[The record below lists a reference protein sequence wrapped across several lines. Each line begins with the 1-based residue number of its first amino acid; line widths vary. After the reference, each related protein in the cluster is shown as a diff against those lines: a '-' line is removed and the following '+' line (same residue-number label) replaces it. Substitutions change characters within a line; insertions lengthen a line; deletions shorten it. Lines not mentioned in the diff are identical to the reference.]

1 MAKWIP
7 PRPQYKR
14 EHRTVG
20 FLILAVFLLSLL
32 GRLLGDRIPLPY
44 KEILLPLITLAAA
57 VLLPTLVYLL
67 FHGRG
72 YLNTLRLAPP
82 RKEHFPLLTAAF
94 FAMLSGAFLLSCL
107 TGGIDTFGNTV
118 AAFGAPPAERTLT
131 AVLSYLVLA
140 ALPALAESFFCF
152 GIVTIEYERRG
163 AFRAVL
169 MSILTFSL
177 IRFDAR
183 NLPAYLL
190 LALISVLVLYTAN
203 SLFSV
208 LALHLIYS
216 LISLLLQ
223 PYLNALYRYTG
234 SLHLLFFILVLILL
248 LSLYLLL
255 RFSSRTYRLREEQS
269 IGIPRRAVPYDVQF
283 YTTLDAL
290 LDPAVLLS
298 LAVALIGMMLL
309 PF

>member
-20 FLILAVFLLSLL
+20 FVILAFFLLSLFA
-32 GRLLGDRIPLPY
+32 RLFGNLIPLPY
-44 KEILLPLITLAAA
+44 KEILLPLITLTATI
-57 VLLPTLVYLL
+57 LLPTLAYLL
-67 FHGRG
+67 FRGRG
-72 YLNTLRLAPP
+72 YLHTLRLAPP
-82 RKEHFPLLTAAF
+82 RKEHFPLLAAAF

-118 AAFGAPPAERTLT
+118 VAFDSPPAEHPLT
-131 AVLSYLVLA
+131 AVLSYLILA

-169 MSILTFSL
+169 MSALTFSL
-177 IRFDAR
+177 MHFDPR

-190 LALISVLVLYTAN
+190 LALISILVLYTTN
-203 SLFSV
+203 SLFAV
-208 LALHLIYS
+208 LALHLVYQ
-216 LISLLLQ
+216 LISLFLQ

-234 SLHLLFFILVLILL
+234 SLHLFFFIIVLVLL

-255 RFSSRTYRLREEQS
+255 RFSARTYRLREEQS
-269 IGIPRRAVPYDVQF
+269 IGVPRRAVPYDVQF

-298 LAVALIGMMLL
+298 LAVALIAMIIFPL
-309 PF
+309 